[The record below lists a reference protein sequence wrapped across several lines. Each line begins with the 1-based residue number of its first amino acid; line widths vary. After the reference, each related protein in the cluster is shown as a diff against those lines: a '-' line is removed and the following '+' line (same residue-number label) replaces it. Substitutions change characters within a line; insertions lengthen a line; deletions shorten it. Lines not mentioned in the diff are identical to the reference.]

1 VCHTENDGGSLTA
14 TLGGGIGGGSL
25 SGSPPVFR
33 FFVAQPPGAYG
44 LSASSFAS
52 QVQLTFAQTLTSSSC
67 ASNPAQ
73 RAIQAALLKAAGL
86 PGSPEGGLP
95 APAYAA
101 AMRFA
106 ALPAV
111 TRRAWLETHLAG
123 LRAGRLTIGQLP

>member
-73 RAIQAALLKAAGL
+73 RAIQAALPEGSRPLDRSCHARSWQPRGRAAG
-86 PGSPEGGLP
+86 PGVC
-95 APAYAA
+95 
-101 AMRFA
+101 RCD
-106 ALPAV
+106 AV
-111 TRRAWLETHLAG
+111 RGASRGHPPRLA
-123 LRAGRLTIGQLP
+123 